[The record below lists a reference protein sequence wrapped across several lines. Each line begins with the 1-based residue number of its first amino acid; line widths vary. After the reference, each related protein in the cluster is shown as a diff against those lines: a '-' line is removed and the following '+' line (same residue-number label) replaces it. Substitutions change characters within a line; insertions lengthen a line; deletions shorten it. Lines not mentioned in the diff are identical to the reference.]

1 MCQINPDEQISSRTN
16 SATDQ
21 WRADGVAL
29 SVQSAERSGA
39 ARSGAVLCCA
49 LWCSGLKSEACYQHL
64 TSLTQ

>member
-29 SVQSAERSGA
+29 SVQSVERSGA
-39 ARSGAVLCCA
+39 VRSGAVRSGAVLC
-49 LWCSGLKSEACYQHL
+49 SVVQRPEK
-64 TSLTQ
+64 